1 MERMHPFALARPDS
15 LDEAVA
21 LLARDPDARPIA
33 GGTDLVPNLRHGLGA
48 PSLLVDLAGVP
59 GLDTVQAGTDGSL
72 AIGAGVTLAR
82 IVRDAA
88 IARSLP
94 ALHQAAATVAGPSHR
109 SAATLGGNLCL
120 DTRCVFYNQ
129 SAWWRGAND
138 YCLKHGGDTCHVAP
152 QGERCHAAYSG
163 DTAAA
168 LVALAAEAEIAG
180 PDGARRIPLARM
192 YADDGAKHLTLG
204 HGEILV
210 RVHVPAQPARS
221 RSAYRKARAR
231 GAIDFPLAGA
241 AVRLAVDGGG
251 TIAQLRIALTGTNS
265 RPLLLEGADECVG
278 RPVDEAML
286 TGLTKRVQKQA
297 KPMRTTVASS
307 NWRRTVAAVLVRRL
321 VAELA
326 GVARD

>member
-1 MERMHPFALARPDS
+1 MERMHPFALARPDT

-21 LLARDPDARPIA
+21 LLARDPRARAIA
-33 GGTDLVPNLRHGLGA
+33 GGTDLVPNLRRGLGA
-48 PSLLVDLAGVP
+48 PSLLVDLGGVP
-59 GLDTVQAGTDGSL
+59 GLDTVQAGADGSF

-82 IVRDAA
+82 IVRDDA
-88 IARSLP
+88 IARALP

-138 YCLKHGGDTCHVAP
+138 YCLKHGGETCHVAP
-152 QGERCHAAYSG
+152 QGKRCHAAYSG

-180 PDGARRIPLARM
+180 PEGSRRIPLERL

-204 HGEILV
+204 RGEILV
-210 RVHVPAQPARS
+210 SLHVPAQPAGS

-251 TIAQLRIALTGTNS
+251 AVARLRIALTGTNS
-265 RPLLLEGADECVG
+265 RPLLLEGTDECVG
-278 RPVDEAML
+278 GRVDEAML
-286 TGLTKRVQKQA
+286 AGLAKRVQKQA

-326 GVARD
+326 GLAPG